1 MESESTESALSPAV
15 TRFVI
20 CAKSWSSVTVFT
32 VLELGHNIYINGP
45 LIWLCIYHSKGWM
58 SLYGTRVQP
67 EISCVMDQS
76 LRWTY
81 LLVQWRSKSPTRS
94 GSIQNSTSKN
104 TENPWSPAIISEH
117 QPSCPFPPLI
127 WLMHQNFIHHL
138 TKISDTEAEDQQ
150 NLVIPPLQVDNI
162 V

>member
-1 MESESTESALSPAV
+1 MHLPQQGLNESVWDKGPA
-15 TRFVI
+15 R
-20 CAKSWSSVTVFT
+20 
-32 VLELGHNIYINGP
+32 NIVCNGP
-45 LIWLCIYHSKGWM
+45 VSEMNLFASTVTEQI
-58 SLYGTRVQP
+58 T
-67 EISCVMDQS
+67 
-76 LRWTY
+76 
-81 LLVQWRSKSPTRS
+81 
-94 GSIQNSTSKN
+94 NSFRIRPKLDLKN